1 MTETGLSLGTPH
13 YMSPEQATAEKEI
26 TARSDIYSLASVLYE
41 MLTGSPP
48 HVGASAQ
55 QIVAKIVTEEAAPV
69 TTLRKAVPP
78 NVAAA
83 VAKALEKL
91 PADRFHSGA
100 AFAQALG
107 DPSFRLQTPGP
118 TFGRSRLTLRDRLR
132 DPVLQTVGAVAL
144 SALAGVAW
152 LGVRPP
158 TPPAPSPVQFVLTS
172 ATARP
177 VMTNTWP
184 ALVSP
189 DGRHIVYAGE
199 AGGGQH
205 QLYVRRVDRLEARPL
220 PGTVGAL
227 QPIFSPDGRWVAFE
241 TGGQLLKVPVDGGTV
256 VPIVAAGGGNGAAWT
271 SRGEIILGSETG
283 AIPGL
288 ARVSDAGGKLTP
300 LTTTGDSTGVTLHLW
315 PIVLEDG
322 HTILMT
328 VLRGNPAPGKSND
341 AYQLAMTSLDDGIVH
356 PLRAAGVRALGVV
369 GGRLIYLQAD
379 GTVMAVPFDARR
391 KQLTG
396 TPPAPRLDPAVR

>member
-1 MTETGLSLGTPH
+1 
-13 YMSPEQATAEKEI
+13 
-26 TARSDIYSLASVLYE
+26 
-41 MLTGSPP
+41 
-48 HVGASAQ
+48 
-55 QIVAKIVTEEAAPV
+55 
-69 TTLRKAVPP
+69 
-78 NVAAA
+78 
-83 VAKALEKL
+83 
-91 PADRFHSGA
+91 
-100 AFAQALG
+100 
-107 DPSFRLQTPGP
+107 
-118 TFGRSRLTLRDRLR
+118 
-132 DPVLQTVGAVAL
+132 VLQTVGAVAL

-256 VPIVAAGGGNGAAWT
+256 VPIVA
-271 SRGEIILGSETG
+271 
-283 AIPGL
+283 
-288 ARVSDAGGKLTP
+288 
-300 LTTTGDSTGVTLHLW
+300 
-315 PIVLEDG
+315 
-322 HTILMT
+322 
-328 VLRGNPAPGKSND
+328 
-341 AYQLAMTSLDDGIVH
+341 
-356 PLRAAGVRALGVV
+356 RAAATERHG
-369 GGRLIYLQAD
+369 
-379 GTVMAVPFDARR
+379 
-391 KQLTG
+391 
-396 TPPAPRLDPAVR
+396 PPAERLSLAPKQALSPAWLAYPTLVGS